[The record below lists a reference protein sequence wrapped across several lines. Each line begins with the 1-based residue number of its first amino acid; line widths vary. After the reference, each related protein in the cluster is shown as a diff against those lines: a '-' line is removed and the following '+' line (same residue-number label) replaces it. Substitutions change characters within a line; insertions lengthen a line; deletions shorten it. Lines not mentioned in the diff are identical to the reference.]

1 MVQDFQRHLRFLL
14 AGQAGKRIAPLCYY
28 PALLWIDCN
37 SHVTKPL
44 SSNAIAPGGCFGA
57 GLLSLLFPLLHMLNR
72 FRAWREKGWQLTDA
86 RIYARTW
93 QQWGGSVIT
102 HPDIVVGLSALAGM
116 EPRYLAWPQGG
127 EPVGAIATWG
137 RFLALSRQ
145 ALRHYRKK
153 EVFDLGNA
161 EVILPFAPET
171 RIPLRFSMQYVSQ
184 CHEPGITTLRP
195 QKESIALARAPEEY
209 SKKFLYNQRRELR
222 LFLEQGGVIRSI
234 LEFSPEEIAAH
245 YVRLFTLRWGFAPRA
260 QQTLPQVLRVLRP
273 FMTGSVLQ
281 MNEQPIALQLLYRV
295 ESPNW
300 ISVEY
305 INGGV
310 DTTFQKWS
318 PGSILSFLNTQA
330 AWEEARAAD
339 KPLRFSFGRVD
350 RDYKMRWCRAVP
362 VFRI

>member
-1 MVQDFQRHLRFLL
+1 
-14 AGQAGKRIAPLCYY
+14 
-28 PALLWIDCN
+28 
-37 SHVTKPL
+37 
-44 SSNAIAPGGCFGA
+44 
-57 GLLSLLFPLLHMLNR
+57 MLNR
-72 FRAWREKGWQLTDA
+72 FRAWRERGWQVSDA
-86 RIYARTW
+86 QAYAHAW

-102 HPDIVVGLSALAGM
+102 HPEIVAGLSALSGM
-116 EPRYLAWPQGG
+116 EPRYLAWLHGD

-137 RFLALSRQ
+137 RFLALSRL

-153 EVFDLGNA
+153 EAFDLGNA
-161 EVILPFAPET
+161 EVILPFAPEA
-171 RIPLRFSMQYVSQ
+171 RIPLRFSMKYVSQ
-184 CHEPGITTLRP
+184 CHEPGIPTLRQ

-222 LFLEQGGVIRSI
+222 LFQEQGGVIRSI

-260 QQTLPQVLRVLRP
+260 QQTLPQVLRLLRP

-281 MNEQPIALQLLYRV
+281 MYEQPIALQLLYRV

-362 VFRI
+362 VFQI

>member
-1 MVQDFQRHLRFLL
+1 
-14 AGQAGKRIAPLCYY
+14 
-28 PALLWIDCN
+28 
-37 SHVTKPL
+37 
-44 SSNAIAPGGCFGA
+44 
-57 GLLSLLFPLLHMLNR
+57 
-72 FRAWREKGWQLTDA
+72 
-86 RIYARTW
+86 
-93 QQWGGSVIT
+93 
-102 HPDIVVGLSALAGM
+102 
-116 EPRYLAWPQGG
+116 
-127 EPVGAIATWG
+127 
-137 RFLALSRQ
+137 
-145 ALRHYRKK
+145 
-153 EVFDLGNA
+153 
-161 EVILPFAPET
+161 
-171 RIPLRFSMQYVSQ
+171 MQYVSQ

-245 YVRLFTLRWGFAPRA
+245 YVRLFTLRWGFSPRS

-281 MNEQPIALQLLYRV
+281 MNGQPIALQLLYRV
-295 ESPNW
+295 ESPSW

-362 VFRI
+362 VFQI

>member
-362 VFRI
+362 VFQI